1 MSMAK
6 MDGSSISKEKDKVVI
21 DVKSNPQISVDTK
34 HFLVFVQGSR
44 FRSGGSSRGSLKISV
59 SHALG
64 VVVIS
69 HACSLF
75 CDPVPLMMMIVMNV
89 SNIVGMPAD
98 AIRSQ

>member
-21 DVKSNPQISVDTK
+21 DANSNPQISVDTK
-34 HFLVFVQGSR
+34 QFLVFVQGSR

-75 CDPVPLMMMIVMNV
+75 CDPALIMMIVMNV
-89 SNIVGMPAD
+89 PDIAGLPAD
-98 AIRSQ
+98 AFRGE

>member
-21 DVKSNPQISVDTK
+21 DAKSNPQISVDTK

-75 CDPVPLMMMIVMNV
+75 CDPALIMMMIVMNV
-89 SNIVGMPAD
+89 PDIAGLPAD
-98 AIRSQ
+98 AFRSQ